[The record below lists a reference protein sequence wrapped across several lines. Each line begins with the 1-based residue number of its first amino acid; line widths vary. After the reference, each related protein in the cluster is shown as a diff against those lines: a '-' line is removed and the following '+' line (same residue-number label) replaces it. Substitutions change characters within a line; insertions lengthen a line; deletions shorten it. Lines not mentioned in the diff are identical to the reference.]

1 MANQQAVLDA
11 LRTVNDPELHRD
23 IVSLNMVRQLK
34 VDGGTVS
41 FELVLTTPAC
51 PLRETIDHDVHAA
64 LDPLDGVDTIEI
76 DWGAEVRPTLGQDG
90 GPAAIAGVKNVIAV
104 ASNKGGV
111 GKSTVSTNLA
121 VALASLGAKVG
132 LLDADITGPNIPT
145 MLGID
150 GGIQAEG
157 EQGLHT
163 LDAYGLKAVS
173 IGFVLPKGSPVVWR
187 GPMIGSGVRQLMR
200 DVDWGDLDYLIID
213 LPPGTSDASMTMA
226 QDAVIA
232 GVVIVS
238 TPQVVAIEDA
248 RKAVGMFDRMG
259 VPIFGLVE
267 NMTGDVFGRGGGRDA
282 AEELGIEFL
291 GELPLDASVREGGD
305 SGKPIVAT
313 APDSEV
319 AQSFIELA
327 EQVAARVSVLQFAGE
342 AAVA

>member
-1 MANQQAVLDA
+1 
-11 LRTVNDPELHRD
+11 
-23 IVSLNMVRQLK
+23 
-34 VDGGTVS
+34 
-41 FELVLTTPAC
+41 
-51 PLRETIDHDVHAA
+51 
-64 LDPLDGVDTIEI
+64 
-76 DWGAEVRPTLGQDG
+76 
-90 GPAAIAGVKNVIAV
+90 
-104 ASNKGGV
+104 
-111 GKSTVSTNLA
+111 
-121 VALASLGAKVG
+121 
-132 LLDADITGPNIPT
+132 
-145 MLGID
+145 
-150 GGIQAEG
+150 
-157 EQGLHT
+157 
-163 LDAYGLKAVS
+163 
-173 IGFVLPKGSPVVWR
+173 
-187 GPMIGSGVRQLMR
+187 MIGSGVRQLMR

-327 EQVAARVSVLQFAGE
+327 EQVAARVSVLQFTGE